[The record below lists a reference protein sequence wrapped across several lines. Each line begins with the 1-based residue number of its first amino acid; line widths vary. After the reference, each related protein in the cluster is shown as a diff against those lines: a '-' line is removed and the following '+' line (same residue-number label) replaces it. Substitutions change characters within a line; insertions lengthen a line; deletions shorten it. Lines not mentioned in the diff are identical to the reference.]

1 MTRTFIPS
9 PPPEWSQFSLGPL
22 TIHAY
27 ALFILAGIF
36 FAIWLTTKRW
46 VERGGDAEV
55 VADIAIWAIP
65 FGIIGGRIYHVIST
79 PGPYFGADGN
89 PVDALKIWEG
99 GLGIWGAVALGVVGA
114 WIGCKRK
121 GVSLLAFLDSVAPA
135 VLIAQAIGRLGNW
148 FNQEL
153 FGAPTTLPWGLSI
166 DPQFRPAGFEQ
177 YETFHPTFLYEMLWA
192 LAGAA
197 LIIALDRKWQLYGGR
212 VFWLY
217 VLVYTSGRL
226 WIEALRIDTAVKVGG
241 LRINVWVSI
250 AVLALAIFMFLWL
263 GRRQRAAGPAP
274 ARNTLAASSFPA
286 AVASSGEATATSA
299 DAPVAK
305 ASATKTVVRKVPAS
319 KAPATKTVVRKAPA
333 SKAPV
338 AKAPV
343 AKLTPVAKPKAAPT
357 TKATPAAKPKAAPA
371 AKATPATKPKP
382 ASAAK
387 PKPKTD
393 PGT

>member
-9 PPPEWSQFSLGPL
+9 PPAEWSQFSVGPL

-55 VADIAIWAIP
+55 VADIAVWAVP

-79 PGPYFGADGN
+79 PGPYFGAGGN

-121 GVSLLAFLDSVAPA
+121 GVSLLAFIDSVAPA

-153 FGAPTTLPWGLSI
+153 FGAPTTLPWGLQI
-166 DPQFRPAGFEQ
+166 DPAFRPTGFEQ
-177 YETFHPTFLYEMLWA
+177 YETFHPTFLYEMVWA

-197 LIIALDRKWQLYGGR
+197 LIVYLDRKWQLYGGR

-241 LRINVWVSI
+241 LRINVWVSL
-250 AVLALAIFMFLWL
+250 AVLALALFMFVWL
-263 GRRQRAAGPAP
+263 GRRQRLAGAAP
-274 ARNTLAASSFPA
+274 ARNTLAAASGSPSVKEEIEAVPA
-286 AVASSGEATATSA
+286 EAAAPAKAKAAPKAAPKTTAKTAAKPATASA
-299 DAPVAK
+299 
-305 ASATKTVVRKVPAS
+305 R
-319 KAPATKTVVRKAPA
+319 
-333 SKAPV
+333 
-338 AKAPV
+338 
-343 AKLTPVAKPKAAPT
+343 KPKAAP
-357 TKATPAAKPKAAPA
+357 KAAP
-371 AKATPATKPKP
+371 KAGTKSPESTPRPRTT
-382 ASAAK
+382 
-387 PKPKTD
+387 KPKTD
-393 PGT
+393 N

>member
-9 PPPEWSQFSLGPL
+9 PPAEWSQFSVGPL

-55 VADIAIWAIP
+55 VADIAVWAVP

-79 PGPYFGADGN
+79 PGPYFGAGGN

-121 GVSLLAFLDSVAPA
+121 GVSLLAFIDSVAPA

-153 FGAPTTLPWGLSI
+153 FGAPTTLPWGLQI
-166 DPQFRPAGFEQ
+166 DPAFRPTGFEQ
-177 YETFHPTFLYEMLWA
+177 YETFHPTFLYEMVWA

-197 LIIALDRKWQLYGGR
+197 LIVYLDRKWQLYGGR

-241 LRINVWVSI
+241 LRINVWVSL
-250 AVLALAIFMFLWL
+250 AVLALALFMFVWL
-263 GRRQRAAGPAP
+263 GRRQRLASEVP
-274 ARNTLAASSFPA
+274 ARNTLAATAGLPPVKEETVAVSAEA
-286 AVASSGEATATSA
+286 A
-299 DAPVAK
+299 
-305 ASATKTVVRKVPAS
+305 
-319 KAPATKTVVRKAPA
+319 APATKATPKAAPKTTAKTAAKPA
-333 SKAPV
+333 TASAS
-338 AKAPV
+338 
-343 AKLTPVAKPKAAPT
+343 KPKAAP
-357 TKATPAAKPKAAPA
+357 KTPAKTAAKPATASASKPKAAPKTA
-371 AKATPATKPKP
+371 PKAGTKSP
-382 ASAAK
+382 ASAPRPRTTK
-387 PKPKTD
+387 PTTD
-393 PGT
+393 K